1 MPAKFRIHKKTT
13 IPKTFSSNGYP
24 RLKDIDFNETGSY
37 EIYLSF
43 LQLFILR
50 ILFFFNNLSWA
61 FYYYFLILYSLIF
74 IFIFHHFTVYI

>member
-1 MPAKFRIHKKTT
+1 MPAKFRIHKKTA

-43 LQLFILR
+43 FAIVY
-50 ILFFFNNLSWA
+50 IEDIV
-61 FYYYFLILYSLIF
+61 FLIICHGPFIIIF
-74 IFIFHHFTVYI
+74 